1 MLRFLSCLVAAA
13 FVVLTHSS
21 FVFYSPPVLPGE
33 VNPHDPACKY
43 FKTRMCGR

>member
-1 MLRFLSCLVAAA
+1 MLRVLSCVVA
-13 FVVLTHSS
+13 FVLLLTRSS
-21 FVFYSPPVLPGE
+21 FLFYSPPVLPGE